1 MSGQAWQVS
10 FPPFYTL
17 QKNEETRK
25 KQLDAWSSLVIEHSR
40 KTSTST
46 IDLSEIRRSVL
57 FTNSKIERQASIELV
72 EAVFSQLVQ
81 KGNAIWKDKSKS
93 KCLLSSQTFSS
104 LAAALYNWAQ
114 MSGHINQVCT
124 IFELSQGEEI
134 SGEIFQNVP
143 EEIIIIALKLL
154 QKERKAELI
163 GTDGVKFF

>member
-1 MSGQAWQVS
+1 MA
-10 FPPFYTL
+10 
-17 QKNEETRK
+17 
-25 KQLDAWSSLVIEHSR
+25 DLVIEHSR

-134 SGEIFQNVP
+134 SKKIFRERISLKSVFRWRNLPKCARRNHHNRAQ
-143 EEIIIIALKLL
+143 ALAKRA
-154 QKERKAELI
+154 KS
-163 GTDGVKFF
+163 

>member
-1 MSGQAWQVS
+1 MA
-10 FPPFYTL
+10 
-17 QKNEETRK
+17 
-25 KQLDAWSSLVIEHSR
+25 DLVIEHSR

-46 IDLSEIRRSVL
+46 IDLSVIRRSVL

-134 SGEIFQNVP
+134 SKKIFRERVSLKSVFRRRNLPKCARRNHHNRAQ
-143 EEIIIIALKLL
+143 ALTKRA
-154 QKERKAELI
+154 KS
-163 GTDGVKFF
+163 